1 MGTPA
6 KLNTERPSL
15 HVQLARGVRCRSNRR
30 AGAAKSRARPVV
42 FEFARPA
49 RDEHHAPRVEH
60 HEYKL
65 KNEHELEHSAA
76 ADRDMNSSSAR
87 LPTLLSGGGGKSN
100 NAHAPAAGCAG
111 RA

>member
-1 MGTPA
+1 MY
-6 KLNTERPSL
+6 N
-15 HVQLARGVRCRSNRR
+15 LARAVSVESTDATGGRGQD
-30 AGAAKSRARPVV
+30 ASRARPVV

-76 ADRDMNSSSAR
+76 ADRDMNSRSAR
-87 LPTLLSGGGGKSN
+87 PPTLSKWRRRQKHQRTRAGGGLGWTCVRCRGLES
-100 NAHAPAAGCAG
+100 AI
-111 RA
+111 